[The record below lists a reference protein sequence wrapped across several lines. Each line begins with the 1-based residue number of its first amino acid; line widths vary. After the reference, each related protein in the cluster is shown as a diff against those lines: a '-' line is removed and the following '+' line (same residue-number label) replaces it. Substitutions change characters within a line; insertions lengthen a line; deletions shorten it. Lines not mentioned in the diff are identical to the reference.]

1 MPPIH
6 NRRSVKDLR
15 QALRKSPTEA
25 EERLWSKLRRS
36 QLAGKK
42 FRRQHSIGRYILDF
56 YCPEV
61 RLAVELDGSVHSH
74 PTAGERDLDRTR
86 FLEGLNVRVL
96 RFENRLV
103 FENLEGVLE
112 MIRRKL
118 CEPVP
123 HAGTGAERV

>member
-1 MPPIH
+1 MVNFRNMTPKIH
-6 NRRSVKDLR
+6 NRKFTKNLR
-15 QALRKSPTEA
+15 QALRHSPTGAEA
-25 EERLWSKLRRS
+25 RLWAKLRRS

-42 FRRQHSIGRYILDF
+42 FRRQHSIGNYIVDF

-74 PTAGERDLDRTR
+74 PAAGERDTARAR
-86 FLEGLNVRVL
+86 FLGELNVRVL

-112 MIRRKL
+112 TIKSYL
-118 CEPVP
+118 V
-123 HAGTGAERV
+123 